1 MIKKNIVTSSDS
13 AHLFD
18 KFFLSHWKVWYFY
31 LGIISILTTLLIWL
45 SYEQTFSRQSVQLL
59 WLAKY
64 SPDTVFLKLLAI
76 PASMGETTVVLTLA
90 FIHMMLALIFVR
102 VGEQIG
108 IGRRT
113 LFVLFLCLNFSPEY
127 NHSRFLIDSTLI
139 WSLLWL
145 VAVWWFLSW
154 YEKSLI
160 TAFIGWAALIWINTF
175 FGLYS
180 LLWALGFPL
189 CFLCWPGRY
198 RHWWQGITERVRF
211 LLVYYLIVALVISFS
226 PEWWETLWQLANKT
240 WQQFQQ
246 MAKEISLFMSSD
258 RSFDLDVGTAFLFS
272 LQLVAINAL
281 KVAGLPVIFILWL
294 SVKMKISSVLKGR
307 VQLFSCFCLGFSWVI
322 TAVALLYQGH
332 VPEDLLFLPILFL
345 FLWLG
350 AKGTYYA
357 IQKISSGA
365 IAPERLL
372 IGGWLLVAYAI
383 ASVIQFGPSPV
394 YQRLAGEWVAN
405 HPTAGKVMSNSA
417 IALYYAE
424 ESPLPDNASHMEL
437 DDAAFLNSALTSQ
450 DYFIHAQN
458 RHRTLSLDFS
468 HFKILAQF
476 SNRRGDTAY
485 VLVPK

>member
-1 MIKKNIVTSSDS
+1 MIKKNIVTSSDC
-13 AHLFD
+13 AHLLD
-18 KFFLSHWKVWYFY
+18 KFFLSHWKVWYFS
-31 LGIISILTTLLIWL
+31 LGIISILTTVLIWL

-59 WLAKY
+59 WLAKH
-64 SPDTVFLKLLAI
+64 SPDTFFLQLLAV
-76 PASMGETTVVLTLA
+76 PAAIGTKALVCSLA

-102 VGEQIG
+102 IGELIG
-108 IGRRT
+108 IGRKT
-113 LFVLFLCLNFSPEY
+113 LLVLFFLLNFSPEY
-127 NHSRFLIDSTLI
+127 NHSRLLIDSTLL

-154 YEKSLI
+154 YEKSLVI
-160 TAFIGWAALIWINTF
+160 AFTGWAILIWVNTF

-180 LLWALGFPL
+180 LLWALAFPL

-198 RHWWQGITERVRF
+198 RHWWQGITERMRF
-211 LLVYYLIVALVISFS
+211 LLVYYLFIVLVISFF

-246 MAKEISLFMSSD
+246 MAKEISLFMSD
-258 RSFDLDVGTAFLFS
+258 ERSFDLDVGTAFLFS

-294 SVKMKISSVLKGR
+294 SIKMKISSVLKGR
-307 VQLFSCFCLGFSWVI
+307 VQLFFCFCLGFAWVI
-322 TAVALLYQGH
+322 TTIALLYQGH

-357 IQKISSGA
+357 IQKISSGT

-372 IGGWLLVAYAI
+372 IVGWLLVAYAL
-383 ASVIQFGPSPV
+383 ASIIQFGPSPV
-394 YQRLAGEWVAN
+394 YQRLAGQWVAS
-405 HPTAGKVMSNSA
+405 HPTTGKIMSNSA
-417 IALYYAE
+417 IALYYAG
-424 ESPLPDNASHMEL
+424 ESPLSDNANHMDL
-437 DDAAFLNSALTSQ
+437 DDMAFLNPSTSNQ

-458 RHRTLSLDFS
+458 RHRTLPLEFS
-468 HFKILAQF
+468 HFRILAQF
-476 SNRRGDTAY
+476 SNSRGDTAY